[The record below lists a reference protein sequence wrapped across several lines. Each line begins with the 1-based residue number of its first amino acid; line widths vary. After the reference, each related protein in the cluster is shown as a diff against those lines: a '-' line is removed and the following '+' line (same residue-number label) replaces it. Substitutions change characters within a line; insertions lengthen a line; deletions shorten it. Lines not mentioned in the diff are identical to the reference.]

1 MKRKSKESFIDAYT
15 VTSGRVV
22 IFWYGRKEA
31 ARGYQCYTVKFPQS
45 ALYRYLRLQRK
56 GNSSIGWVMLW
67 STPDAQTSS
76 TLAHTPAV
84 FLSEK
89 V

>member
-1 MKRKSKESFIDAYT
+1 MLLVGLVRGGDAEEQAAC
-15 VTSGRVV
+15 RV
-22 IFWYGRKEA
+22 G
-31 ARGYQCYTVKFPQS
+31 
-45 ALYRYLRLQRK
+45 LRLQRT

-76 TLAHTPAV
+76 TIAHTPAV

-89 V
+89 VCICQNRELYDTIL